1 MRYGAVSMN
10 RLQRFAELDG
20 TTDSVR
26 SFQERVLEGVDL
38 KTKRLLIFIFC
49 CAVWSLW
56 LIRNEFVFNYIVVSS
71 PEVCVPVYL
80 VYAEMGDPEQ
90 GR

>member
-10 RLQRFAELDG
+10 HLQRFAELDG

-38 KTKRLLIFIFC
+38 KTK
-49 CAVWSLW
+49 
-56 LIRNEFVFNYIVVSS
+56 
-71 PEVCVPVYL
+71 
-80 VYAEMGDPEQ
+80 
-90 GR
+90 